1 MEKAI
6 EIFVAINLFVIGASH
21 LFQPQA
27 WVDFFKVL
35 KSYGRAGAMAN
46 GFLSLTFGSII
57 LAFHWNWEGVVPSVV
72 TLLGLAQII
81 KSFVAFVFPE
91 AGLRSMH
98 RPAAENPWAYRIG
111 GILFLLLSF
120 AVGYHLLV

>member
-1 MEKAI
+1 
-6 EIFVAINLFVIGASH
+6 
-21 LFQPQA
+21 
-27 WVDFFKVL
+27 
-35 KSYGRAGAMAN
+35 MAN

-57 LAFHWNWEGVVPSVV
+57 LAFHWSWEGVIPSVV

-81 KSFVAFVFPE
+81 KSFAAFVFPE
-91 AGLRSMH
+91 VGLRSMH

-120 AVGYHLLV
+120 AIGYHMMV

>member
-1 MEKAI
+1 MEKSI
-6 EIFVAINLFVIGASH
+6 EIFVALNCFVIGASH
-21 LFQPQA
+21 LFQANA

-35 KSYGRAGAMAN
+35 RGYGRVGAMAN

-57 LAFHWNWEGVVPSVV
+57 LAFHWSWEGVIPSVV

-81 KSFVAFVFPE
+81 KSFAAFVFPE
-91 AGLRSMH
+91 VGLRSMH

-120 AVGYHLLV
+120 AIGYHMMV